1 MDIHS
6 MKTLGW
12 SQELVDAVNALKDI
26 IDKGAVKEPSLKG
39 LDACKIDQVI
49 SSSSI
54 NISHYPP
61 VGQTYIHFNTEED

>member
-12 SQELVDAVNALKDI
+12 SQNLVDAVNALKDI
-26 IDKGAVKEPSLKG
+26 IDRGAVKKPPLKG
-39 LDACKIDQVI
+39 LDAYKIEQV
-49 SSSSI
+49 SSASI

-61 VGQTYIHFNTEED
+61 VGQTHIRFSSEED